1 MDFFDENIV
10 DDLERIYTLALEKG
24 NLAVALKAKELLAK
38 HINFFDLKPPQPVS
52 LADLSDEDFGVLG
65 EYFMG
70 RSIGDTQRHALM
82 NQMMTNMMVGHLLIG
97 LYPLI
102 INL

>member
-52 LADLSDEDFGVLG
+52 LADLSDEDI
-65 EYFMG
+65 E
-70 RSIGDTQRHALM
+70 R
-82 NQMMTNMMVGHLLIG
+82 LIG
-97 LYPLI
+97 EIKDLLAKKGKKR
-102 INL
+102 L

>member
-10 DDLERIYTLALEKG
+10 DDLECIYTLALEKG

-52 LADLSDEDFGVLG
+52 LGDLSDEDIERLIA
-65 EYFMG
+65 E
-70 RSIGDTQRHALM
+70 IKD
-82 NQMMTNMMVGHLLIG
+82 LLAKKG
-97 LYPLI
+97 KKRL
-102 INL
+102 

>member
-24 NLAVALKAKELLAK
+24 NLTVALKAKELLAK

-52 LADLSDEDFGVLG
+52 LAELSDEDI
-65 EYFMG
+65 E
-70 RSIGDTQRHALM
+70 R
-82 NQMMTNMMVGHLLIG
+82 LIG
-97 LYPLI
+97 EIKELLAKKGKKR
-102 INL
+102 L